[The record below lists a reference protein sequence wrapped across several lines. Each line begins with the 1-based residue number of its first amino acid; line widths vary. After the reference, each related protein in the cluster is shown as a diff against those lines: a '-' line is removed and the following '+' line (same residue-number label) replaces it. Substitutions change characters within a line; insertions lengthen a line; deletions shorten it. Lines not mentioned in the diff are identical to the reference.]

1 MTPGRAGFQ
10 LSDETT
16 NLADYAQPYQLIYHV
31 NFGRP
36 LLDEGAEFLPPDRAI
51 QRCGQARSSEPART
65 PTAGFDEMVYAV
77 ELDTDTDWR
86 TVAALANAT
95 VSLGV
100 ALRYR
105 PADLPAFSL
114 WKNTDTERQGYVTG
128 LEPSTN
134 YPYNPV
140 AKKARPRQAAGSR

>member
-1 MTPGRAGFQ
+1 MRAPSSCRRIAPFN
-10 LSDETT
+10 D
-16 NLADYAQPYQLIYHV
+16 AAK
-31 NFGRP
+31 
-36 LLDEGAEFLPPDRAI
+36 PDL
-51 QRCGQARSSEPART
+51 QSWRT

-77 ELDTDTDWR
+77 ELDTDTDGR

-100 ALRYR
+100 VLRYR
-105 PADLPAFSL
+105 PADLSAFSL
-114 WKNTDTERQGYVTG
+114 WKNTDTERQRYVTG

-140 AKKARPRQAAGSR
+140 AEKARGRVKLLAPG